1 MAEVS
6 LEMTQTLMGRFMDE
20 LRIVRNENGSMRTIM
35 LGLSDQGR
43 RIERRLGEIDRRV
56 GELDRRVGELD
67 RRIGEFDRRLDEA
80 KDDMELMIRSEMMG
94 RLGNFEVRFERRLE
108 ELAETISGSPNP
120 PSALP

>member
-6 LEMTQTLMGRFMDE
+6 LEMMQALMVRVMDE
-20 LRIVRNENGSMRTIM
+20 LKIVRNENGSMRTIM

-43 RIERRLGEIDRRV
+43 RIERRLGE
-56 GELDRRVGELD
+56 LDRRFGEL
-67 RRIGEFDRRLDEA
+67 DRRLDEA

-94 RLGNFEVRFERRLE
+94 RLGNFEIRFERRLE
-108 ELAETISGSPNP
+108 ELAETIAGTPDP

>member
-6 LEMTQTLMGRFMDE
+6 LEMLQALMGRFMDE

-35 LGLSDQGR
+35 LGLSEQGR
-43 RIERRLGEIDRRV
+43 RIERRLGE
-56 GELDRRVGELD
+56 LDRRFSEL
-67 RRIGEFDRRLDEA
+67 DRRLDEV

-108 ELAETISGSPNP
+108 EMAETIAGNPNP
-120 PSALP
+120 PSAVP

>member
-6 LEMTQTLMGRFMDE
+6 LEMLQALMVRVMDE
-20 LRIVRNENGSMRTIM
+20 LKIVRNENGSMRTIM
-35 LGLSDQGR
+35 LGLSEQGR
-43 RIERRLGEIDRRV
+43 RIERRL

-94 RLGNFEVRFERRLE
+94 RLGNFEIRFERRLE
-108 ELAETISGSPNP
+108 ELAETISGTPNP
-120 PSALP
+120 PPVLP